1 MPEIIVRDAIQTDVD
16 HVAAN
21 LRDADLVE
29 LRAAGF
35 DDPAGEV
42 RRGWVGSDW
51 TRSVL
56 IDGVPAILYGVAPT
70 GLQGCGSPW
79 MLATDG
85 IRAITRQFLL
95 GSRGEVERMR
105 EAYCFLVNQVH
116 RGNAL
121 SIRWLRWLG
130 FTIDPEPA
138 GRDGQFFTFTM
149 GVLNV

>member
-16 HVAAN
+16 HVAAH
-21 LRDADLVE
+21 LREADVIE
-29 LRAAGF
+29 LLAAGF
-35 DDPAGEV
+35 ADPADEV

-56 IDGVPAILYGVAPT
+56 VDGVPAIIYGVAPT
-70 GLQGCGSPW
+70 GVDECGSPW

-85 IRAITRQFLL
+85 IRAIQRAFLL
-95 GSRGEVERMR
+95 GSRGEVGRMSEGYR
-105 EAYCFLVNQVH
+105 FLVNQVH

-130 FTIDPEPA
+130 FTIDPAPA

-149 GVLNV
+149 GVLDV